1 MNKFN
6 IVGIFLFLPIL
17 YSKSRKV
24 GVITSSLQSD
34 PQTPPVSDVKTISFL
49 PSKEATNRTDISTET
64 RYSSHKLTDPGKL
77 S

>member
-24 GVITSSLQSD
+24 GVITSSRQSD
-34 PQTPPVSDVKTISFL
+34 PSAPDFKTISFL

-64 RYSSHKLTDPGKL
+64 RYSSHKLTDPGKPT
-77 S
+77 